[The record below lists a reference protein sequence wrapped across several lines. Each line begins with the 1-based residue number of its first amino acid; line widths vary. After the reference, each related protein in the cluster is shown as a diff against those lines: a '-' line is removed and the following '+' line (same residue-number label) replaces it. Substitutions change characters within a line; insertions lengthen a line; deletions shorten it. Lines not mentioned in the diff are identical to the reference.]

1 MIRAH
6 YFKSVNNFGD
16 QLVGPIIK
24 WLCGEDVA
32 WVGNKVEGKLL
43 CIGSE
48 ITRGVM
54 RKNDV
59 VWGYG
64 GKYQKDM
71 VVPEGV
77 KILATRGKKTAA
89 LLKDTRVNVFG
100 DPALLIAKVHK
111 APERTEEYNIGIIP
125 HFTDAKFF
133 THIKHKKAKL
143 FNILDDKWKIIED
156 MHKCKVI
163 LSTSLHG
170 CIVAEAYGIPVVW
183 IKPAKSIVGGLEF
196 KWNDYFSGTGRP
208 AQKPYQLPHP
218 ITLKDLGKA
227 KFQTLPKPIIDTTKL
242 EKVWRDFYKSPGI
255 NKIRK

>member
-6 YFKSVNNFGD
+6 YFKSKNNFGD

-24 WLCGEDVA
+24 RLCGEEVR
-32 WVGNKVEGKLL
+32 WVGSTVEGKLL

-64 GKYQKDM
+64 GKQLKQM
-71 VVPEGV
+71 VVPEGT

-89 LLKDTRVNVFG
+89 LLQDTEVSVFG
-100 DPALLIAKVHK
+100 DPALLMPKVYK
-111 APERTEEYNIGIIP
+111 APKRTEEYNIGIIP
-125 HFTDAKFF
+125 HFTDAKYF
-133 THIKHKKAKL
+133 TRIRHPKAKM
-143 FNILDDKWKIIED
+143 FNILDDKYKIIND

-183 IKPAKSIVGGLEF
+183 IKPKGSIVGGLEF
-196 KWNDYFSGTGRP
+196 KWNDYFSATGRP
-208 AQKPYQLPHP
+208 EQKPYQLPDP
-218 ITLKDLGKA
+218 ITLESLGQA
-227 KFQTLPKPIIDTTKL
+227 KFSTLPKLVFDTSKL
-242 EKVWRDFYKSPGI
+242 EKAWLDFYNSPEI
-255 NKIRK
+255 NKIRE